1 HRLARP
7 RAVPARAAGLG
18 LDEAAARGRV
28 PGRDRAA
35 RRRGRRRRQPRDRSG
50 GAMTTRRIIW
60 AVRYLLPAVIVLV
73 GIAFLIA
80 NPGENWEGAAGLIGA
95 GLSVL

>member
-1 HRLARP
+1 
-7 RAVPARAAGLG
+7 
-18 LDEAAARGRV
+18 
-28 PGRDRAA
+28 
-35 RRRGRRRRQPRDRSG
+35 
-50 GAMTTRRIIW
+50 MTTRRIIW

-95 GLSVL
+95 GLSVLLLNVLYRMGVEGDRDRSREDAARRYFDQHGHWPDERRSRSGR